1 MLANSVSRME
11 DGVRKQ
17 LVSQIEIDASPEVVW
32 EVLTDL
38 AAYPK
43 WNPFIVRAEG
53 RIEIGARLTL
63 RMQPDGA
70 RPVTVK
76 PTVLEVAEGRRLSWL
91 GRLVLPGMFD
101 ARHVFVLE
109 ARQNGGTRLQQT
121 EDFHGVLV
129 PLLARSLDRHT
140 LPAFVAMNEAI
151 KRQAE
156 SVVPHHRG

>member
-1 MLANSVSRME
+1 ME
-11 DGVRKQ
+11 DGMRKQ
-17 LVSQIEIDASPEVVW
+17 LVSEIEIDASPEVVW

-38 AAYPK
+38 ASYPK

-53 RIEIGARLTL
+53 SIEIGARINL
-63 RMQPDGA
+63 RMQPVGA

-101 ARHVFVLE
+101 ARHVFVLQ
-109 ARQNGGTRLQQT
+109 ARENGGMRLRQT

-129 PLLARSLDRHT
+129 PLMARSLDRHT
-140 LPAFVAMNEAI
+140 LPAFVAMNEAL
-151 KRQAE
+151 KRQTE
-156 SVVPHHRG
+156 SAVSSRRG